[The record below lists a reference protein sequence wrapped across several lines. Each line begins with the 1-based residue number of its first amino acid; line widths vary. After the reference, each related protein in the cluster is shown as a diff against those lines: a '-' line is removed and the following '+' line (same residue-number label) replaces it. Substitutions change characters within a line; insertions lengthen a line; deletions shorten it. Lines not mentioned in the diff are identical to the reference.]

1 MKISAHLRRTISAAV
16 LSGAALCVAA
26 PASAAIIYNTGD
38 PDTARVALGINAEGH
53 LNIEEGNIV
62 ENSGRTGLAFKFV
75 RDAGAGPT
83 WQDATSPGCFC
94 EGWGVS
100 VNNATSG
107 YANVSTDGGVTN
119 LSVVGAPAATP
130 STFTTT
136 VGLTSLPGLTVRHAY
151 APADNAPEALFKVV
165 VTIRN
170 ETGAAVN
177 DVKYVRVM
185 DWDVPPTEFDEYV
198 TIRGTATT
206 TLLEKSHLNGFASA
220 DPLDGSCDADGCG
233 YGGVD
238 VDFTDAGIED
248 HGAYFRFNFGTLEA
262 GAEYAFTI
270 FYGAAPSERT
280 ALAAIGA
287 ESIELFSLGQSSTDR
302 GAADGTPATFIF
314 GFAGVGGVPV
324 PVPEP
329 GSLALLGLGLMGL
342 GAARRRRS

>member
-1 MKISAHLRRTISAAV
+1 MKLSAHLRRTISATV
-16 LSGAALCVAA
+16 LSGAALCVAT

-38 PDTARVALGINAEGH
+38 PDTATVALGINDEAH
-53 LNIEEGNIV
+53 LNSASAENIV
-62 ENSGRTGLAFKFV
+62 ENSSRTGLAFKFV
-75 RDAGAGPT
+75 RDVGAGPT

-107 YANVSTDGGVTN
+107 FANVDTDGGVTN
-119 LSVVGAPAATP
+119 LSVVGAPAATA

-136 VGLTSLPGLTVRHAY
+136 TELTSLPGLTVRHAY
-151 APADNAPEALFKVV
+151 APADNAPGALFKVE

-170 ETGAAVN
+170 DTNAAVT

-206 TLLEKSHLNGFASA
+206 TLLEKSHLDGFASA
-220 DPLDGSCDADGCG
+220 DPLDTSCDANGCG

-238 VDFTDAGIED
+238 VDFTDAGPAD
-248 HGAYFRFNFGTLEA
+248 HGAYFRFNFGTIEA

-270 FYGAAPSERT
+270 FYGAAGSEAAAEAAR
-280 ALAAIGA
+280 LAEGL
-287 ESIELFSLGQSSTDR
+287 ELFSYGQSNGGQRT
-302 GAADGTPATFIF
+302 GAPATYIF
-314 GFAGVGGVPV
+314 GFAGVGGTPPP

-329 GSLALLGLGLMGL
+329 GSLALLGLGLVGL